1 MFEAWMVLLQ
11 KSGSREKRTL
21 LTFVVLESMFVV
33 NGNDEV

>member
-1 MFEAWMVLLQ
+1 MFVVWMVLLQ

-33 NGNDEV
+33 NGNDEL